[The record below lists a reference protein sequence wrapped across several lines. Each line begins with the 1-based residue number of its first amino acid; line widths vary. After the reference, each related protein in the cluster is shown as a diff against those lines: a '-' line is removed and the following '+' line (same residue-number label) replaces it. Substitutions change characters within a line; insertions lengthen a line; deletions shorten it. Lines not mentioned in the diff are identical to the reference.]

1 MSYTVLWRHRFIRA
15 VLISNVLSQIGIW
28 VRNLAVLLFVMEKTG
43 ADAPSVSLISVA
55 EYAPIFLF
63 SLIGGVLADRWRRPK
78 RMIIG
83 CDAGSAVSIAG
94 VMAALWLGSWQAVFA
109 ATFVSAVLS
118 QLAQPAGMKLFK
130 QQVSDELAQPCI
142 ALLQML
148 FAVFMV
154 AGPVLGTFVYAHWGI
169 EASLAL
175 TGAAFLGSAAVMAFV
190 PRDAALPADEEGSG
204 GASLLRDMAE
214 GIRYTAKKPV
224 LLYTSLSFMAVGL
237 GVGLISPLGV
247 FVITER
253 LGLPAD
259 DLQWTMIPYGIGEV
273 LGGLAA
279 FRLASRWTPQKLLA
293 AGLAVNAAG
302 IAAMGM
308 STALWSA
315 MLAQFAIALLQPAI
329 FIGSGALV
337 MKHTEER
344 FIGRVTGIR
353 TPLMTGAMVAMMSAA
368 GPLKE
373 AFSLPALYG
382 AAGGMFVL
390 GLLLLLPVFRV
401 SGEAAEQ

>member
-83 CDAGSAVSIAG
+83 CDVWSAVSIAG
-94 VMAALWLGSWQAVFA
+94 VAAAIGLGSWQAVFA

-273 LGGLAA
+273 LGGW
-279 FRLASRWTPQKLLA
+279 RR
-293 AGLAVNAAG
+293 
-302 IAAMGM
+302 
-308 STALWSA
+308 
-315 MLAQFAIALLQPAI
+315 
-329 FIGSGALV
+329 SGW
-337 MKHTEER
+337 
-344 FIGRVTGIR
+344 
-353 TPLMTGAMVAMMSAA
+353 
-368 GPLKE
+368 
-373 AFSLPALYG
+373 LPAGRRRSCSRPGWPSMRRELPQWACRPRCG
-382 AAGGMFVL
+382 ARCSRS
-390 GLLLLLPVFRV
+390 LLSRFSSRLFL
-401 SGEAAEQ
+401 SEAARW